1 MGNGLDFSLP
11 PYVESVENQIDD
23 ENLLQSMTLELP
35 EIIKWTCQEFST
47 MMETD
52 LCVPNIL

>member
-35 EIIKWTCQEFST
+35 EIIK
-47 MMETD
+47 
-52 LCVPNIL
+52 